1 MYPLTLKNNSTA
13 SFKNRYKSCCQKT
26 QNSWQSYVLE
36 DKGKQLDANFTK
48 AKLPQFQKQFN
59 LHEKYSSQSQYTILE
74 KKKKGFQNVTDQ

>member
-13 SFKNRYKSCCQKT
+13 SIKNRYKSCCQKT

-48 AKLPQFQKQFN
+48 GKCHNSKNSLIYMKN
-59 LHEKYSSQSQYTILE
+59 YSS
-74 KKKKGFQNVTDQ
+74 